1 MTAALRE
8 LREETGISQVKI
20 IEGFRYE
27 YEYDFDSTIKGGI
40 REKISKRAIF
50 FLGEVTSDTVTI
62 SHEHLDY
69 GWFDYQTAHQRM
81 FYQRGQQL
89 LQTAH
94 QFLLEKQD
102 FVL

>member
-1 MTAALRE
+1 MAAALRE
-8 LREETGISQVKI
+8 LREETGITQPTI

-27 YEYDFDSTIKGGI
+27 YDYDFDSKIQGRV

-50 FLGEVTSDTVTI
+50 FLGEVTNDAVTI
-62 SHEHLDY
+62 SDEHLDY

-89 LQTAH
+89 LQAAN